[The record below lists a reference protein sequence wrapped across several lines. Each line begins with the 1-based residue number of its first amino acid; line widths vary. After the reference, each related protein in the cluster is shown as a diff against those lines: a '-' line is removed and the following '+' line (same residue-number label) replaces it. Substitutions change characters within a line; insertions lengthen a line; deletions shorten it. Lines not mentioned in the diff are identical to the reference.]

1 VTITAAQGEA
11 TGEEATQDVF
21 VERLLPLVPTAH
33 RLAYGMLHD
42 VHEAEDAVQ
51 EAIFKAWRAFGRLR
65 TDSNV
70 GAWFLKIVA
79 NQCRQQRRSR
89 WWTVLRQAE
98 PPDAAAADPG
108 MSMEDADELRRA
120 LARLPHD
127 QRLAVVLRYYLDLPF
142 EEVGR
147 VLGVS
152 TQAAKSRVHRVLG
165 RLRLELEEVLDDA

>member
-1 VTITAAQGEA
+1 MTITAAQDEA
-11 TGEEATQDVF
+11 AGEEAVQDVF
-21 VERLLPLVPTAH
+21 VERLRPLLPTAH

-51 EAIFKAWRAFGRLR
+51 EAIFKAWRAFGRMR
-65 TDSNV
+65 TENV
-70 GAWFLKIVA
+70 RAWFLKIVA

-98 PPDAAAADPG
+98 PPVGAAADSG
-108 MSMEDADELRRA
+108 MPMEDANELRRA
-120 LARLPHD
+120 LAGLPHD

-165 RLRLELEEVLDDA
+165 RLRLELEEVLHDV